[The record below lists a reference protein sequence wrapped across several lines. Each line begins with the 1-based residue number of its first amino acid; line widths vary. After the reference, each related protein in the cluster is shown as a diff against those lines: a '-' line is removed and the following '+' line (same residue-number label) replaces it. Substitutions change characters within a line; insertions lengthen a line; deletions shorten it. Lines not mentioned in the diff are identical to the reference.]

1 MNYIKGVAAGSHI
14 FMGIVITVTFI
25 LMMLPVSAEESIPA
39 YCYRDNRSI
48 GNVSVYEDLNAAQM
62 CNSLYYDCKGRC
74 IACYHDFDYDDY
86 VCVDIS
92 GRTFLR

>member
-74 IACYHDFDYDDY
+74 IACYHDFDYVDY